1 MKLYNMNGSHFA
13 SKCRIVIYEKA
24 APVEIVPIP
33 GGDLKSPEY
42 LRIYP
47 LGKTPALAVD
57 GMIIGESEIINEYL
71 EEKFPLPALLP
82 KDPESRARARGFGRF
97 NDLYLEPLFHALFPQ
112 VMGAERDPQL
122 ITATLAEISTRLDQL
137 EGTLCAGPFAIGTLF
152 SLGDCALAP
161 LMFYANLTLAML
173 GAPGFDV
180 GRPKLASWWSQVQ
193 QRASVQRVHGEQQE
207 AVVQMQASSAAR

>member
-33 GGDLKSPEY
+33 GDNLKSPEY

-57 GMIIGESEIINEYL
+57 GMVIGESEIINEYL
-71 EEKFPLPALLP
+71 EETFPLPSLLP
-82 KDPESRARARGFGRF
+82 KDPQSRARARSFGRF
-97 NDLYLEPLFHALFPQ
+97 SDLYLEPLFHVLFPQ
-112 VMGAERDPQL
+112 VMGAEKDQQL
-122 ITATLAEISTRLDQL
+122 ITTTLAEISTRLDQL
-137 EGTLCAGPFAIGTLF
+137 EGMLSGGPYAMGDLF

-173 GAPGFDV
+173 GVPGFDV
-180 GRPKLASWWSQVQ
+180 GSPKVASWWSQVQ
-193 QRASVQRVHGEQQE
+193 QRPAVQKVHAQQQE
-207 AVVQMQASSAAR
+207 AVMQMQASSAAR